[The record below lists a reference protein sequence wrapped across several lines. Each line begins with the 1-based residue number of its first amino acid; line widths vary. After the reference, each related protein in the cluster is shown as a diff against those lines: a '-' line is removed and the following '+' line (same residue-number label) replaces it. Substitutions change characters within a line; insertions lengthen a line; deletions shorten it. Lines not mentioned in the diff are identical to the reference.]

1 MHHSRVAKHPEI
13 SEIIQII
20 VLLFELYILKHIIF
34 ILKPIICCFSKN
46 LSPFY
51 YTLLYALYI
60 LFIYSSITNSSC
72 LLFLSTVL
80 SDEDTGPPN
89 HDDEQDPPA
98 GMRTPPTPPPPSSP
112 IPGRVRAIAQ
122 LRPVSI
128 PDIVRDIA
136 GSNPQQRIAAFDRH
150 YMPDGVPAPEAS
162 VQGNAEDHRADL
174 KRKADGI
181 SRSLSDVF
189 AYLTYNTTSQNEVKK
204 LLTIIHNVCFYTIHI
219 FSN

>member
-1 MHHSRVAKHPEI
+1 MHHCRVAKHPKI

-60 LFIYSSITNSSC
+60 LYIYSSITNSSC

-89 HDDEQDPPA
+89 QDDEQDPPA

-189 AYLTYNTTSQNEVKK
+189 A
-204 LLTIIHNVCFYTIHI
+204 
-219 FSN
+219 

>member
-1 MHHSRVAKHPEI
+1 MHHSRVAKHPKI
-13 SEIIQII
+13 IEIIQII

-112 IPGRVRAIAQ
+112 IPARVRAIAQ
-122 LRPVSI
+122 LRYSPCQRTWGAPCCLIMTRFWKNPSQKVLRISI
-128 PDIVRDIA
+128 P
-136 GSNPQQRIAAFDRH
+136 
-150 YMPDGVPAPEAS
+150 
-162 VQGNAEDHRADL
+162 L
-174 KRKADGI
+174 KWVWD
-181 SRSLSDVF
+181 DFV
-189 AYLTYNTTSQNEVKK
+189 
-204 LLTIIHNVCFYTIHI
+204 
-219 FSN
+219 

>member
-1 MHHSRVAKHPEI
+1 MHHSRVAKHPKI
-13 SEIIQII
+13 IEIIQII

-34 ILKPIICCFSKN
+34 ILKPIICCFSNN
-46 LSPFY
+46 LSPFF

-89 HDDEQDPPA
+89 QDDEQDPPA

-112 IPGRVRAIAQ
+112 IPARVRAIAQ

-162 VQGNAEDHRADL
+162 VQGNAEDHRAAL

-189 AYLTYNTTSQNEVKK
+189 AYLTYNTTSQNEAKK
-204 LLTIIHNVCFYTIHI
+204 LLTIIHNVWFYTIHI
-219 FSN
+219 YCN